1 MGDEMKMRLV
11 TFLTVLLFFAT
22 ACSAGLSCEPEL
34 PGDLDGNCRV
44 DSLDFVLLALRWLEE
59 DCNEPDWCGGGD
71 IDSSTVVDTADLA
84 GLAEDW
90 LRFTGHDG
98 WRVMPIRSE
107 VEFQQ
112 GKIGGE
118 AEQHC
123 HGIAR
128 SGSEPNIIY
137 LSHDACQTW
146 KSTDGGQTWHKS
158 LGIGLYLTDGQ
169 SIEVDP
175 VDPNIVFLIVAH
187 SHNWLAENYEGIY
200 RSRDG
205 GDTWQLVLHSDTN
218 FDSALHRI
226 YRHNIAYD
234 PSTATVSGASR
245 WYVAFPNNAL
255 FRSDNSG
262 DDWTFVAG
270 LAGHSIVYAVQTHPD
285 DGQTVYLASDQGLYV
300 SSSQGTSIQPLG
312 NLPAGA
318 VSSVQVNPAE
328 PNILYATVKNTGLYR
343 SVDAGATFSLLRGFD
358 AARVFMNPGYPD
370 TLYLVGTS
378 SNTII
383 THNAGTTWI
392 EDMVT
397 VPAPGLG
404 RDGSDWK
411 SRIAG
416 EVSGIVPNPDDPDE
430 AVAFSRATIWK
441 TTDGGHT
448 FVDSSTLFTGYSWG
462 WWNHGA
468 AFDRHDP
475 NRFAFFN
482 MDVGMSVTTTGSDY
496 FDRRNDQ
503 AWQWYT
509 QGFISWIGAYAGDIQ
524 PIPGS
529 KVIVASIG
537 NYFDTELM
545 RTANEGLTW
554 QLVTQDSEQNLFIA
568 FHLDDPNI
576 VYAGNKI
583 SHDAGQ
589 TFSRI
594 DFGTFNGINP
604 SILGMCLANPDTIY
618 AMDSDRYRILRSDDR
633 GTTWYLYTQP
643 GWSFRRLDPLPT
655 FAACPADCNKVYTL
669 NGSYDLAVYDGSSWR
684 STGVLALASGSE
696 LNNFVRTV
704 VIDPRHPEII
714 YAGTFSAGLPCIF
727 RSIDAGFTWQDITYN
742 LPRAGMSAMSV
753 NPYTGELFRG
763 GVYGTWVF
771 PPPYVSD
778 NLIYDKLDFGD

>member
-1 MGDEMKMRLV
+1 MRIRLAA
-11 TFLTVLLFFAT
+11 FIVLPVFA
-22 ACSAGLSCEPEL
+22 AICAGRLPCEPQL
-34 PGDLDGNCRV
+34 PADLDGNCRV
-44 DSLDFVLLALRWLEE
+44 DSADFCLLAGRWLD
-59 DCNEPDWCGGGD
+59 DCNGPDFCGGAD
-71 IDSSTVVDTADLA
+71 IDSNGVVDTADLGA
-84 GLAEDW
+84 LTGDW
-90 LRFTGHDG
+90 LRFTGNAG
-98 WRVMPIRSE
+98 WRVMPIRSQT
-107 VEFQQ
+107 EFQQ

-128 SGSEPNIIY
+128 SPSEPNIIY

-146 KSTDGGQTWHKS
+146 KSSNGGQTWQKS
-158 LGIGLYLTDGQ
+158 LGIGLYLTAGQ

-175 VDPNIVFLIVAH
+175 VEPNVVFLIVAAG
-187 SHNWLAENYEGIY
+187 SNWLQTHVEGLY
-200 RSRDG
+200 RSGDG
-205 GDTWQLVLHSDTN
+205 GDSWELILQTNTN
-218 FDSALHRI
+218 FDSGLHRI

-234 PSTATVSGASR
+234 STTATTGGATR

-270 LAGHSIVYAVQTHPD
+270 LAGHSIVYAVQTHPA
-285 DGQTVYLASDQGLYV
+285 DGQTVYLATDQGLYV
-300 SSSQGTSIQPLG
+300 SYSRGADIQPLG

-318 VSSVQVNPAE
+318 VSAVQLNPAE
-328 PNILYATVKNTGLYR
+328 PNMLYATVKNTGLYR
-343 SVDAGATFSLLRGFD
+343 STNAGQTFSLLRSFD

-383 THNAGTTWI
+383 THNAGSTWI
-392 EDMVT
+392 TDMVT

-404 RDGSDWK
+404 RDGSGWK

-416 EVSGIVPNPDDPDE
+416 EVSGIAPNPDEADE

-462 WWNHGA
+462 WWNCGA
-468 AFDRHDP
+468 AFDRYDP

-482 MDVGMSVTTTGSDY
+482 MDVGMSITATGSDY
-496 FDRRNDQ
+496 FYARNGQ

-509 QGFISWIGAYAGDIQ
+509 QGLISWLGTYAGAIQ

-529 KVIVASIG
+529 NVIVASVG
-537 NYFDTELM
+537 GYFDTELM
-545 RTANEGLTW
+545 RSSDEGLTW

-568 FHLDDPNI
+568 FHPDDPNI

-589 TFSRI
+589 TFSRV
-594 DFGTFNGINP
+594 DFGTFNGLNP
-604 SILGMCLANPDTIY
+604 SILGMCLARPATVY
-618 AMDSDRYRILRSDDR
+618 AMDADRYRILRSDDR
-633 GTTWYLYTQP
+633 GATWRLYTRP
-643 GWSFRRLDPLPT
+643 GWQFRRLDPLPT
-655 FAACPADCNKVYTL
+655 FAVSGADCNKVYTL
-669 NGSYDLAVYDGSSWR
+669 NSSYDLAVYDGSSWR
-684 STGVLALASGSE
+684 STGVLALAGGSG
-696 LNNFVRTV
+696 LNNFVRSV

-714 YAGTFSAGLPCIF
+714 YAGTFAAGLSCIF
-727 RSIDAGFTWQDITYN
+727 RSIDDGFTWQDITYN
-742 LPRAGMSAMSV
+742 LPRAGIAGMRV
-753 NPYTGELFRG
+753 NPHTGELFKG

-778 NLIYDKLDFGD
+778 NLLYDKLDFGPLL